1 MCSII
6 KKITFIVVL
15 VFVPYCI
22 IAQSKIDSFK
32 YQLKISTNVNNKID
46 ISYQIDSLYFD
57 ISTDS
62 AIKYANYGLS
72 LIDDDHELNKKND
85 FLYTLGIAYSIS
97 HKHKV
102 ALKYYQQAAEGYK
115 KNNNKQRLI
124 NTIVNIGTV
133 YGQTCNYD
141 KALYYFQQT
150 LSMSN
155 ELKDT
160 LRICNSLTNIGLVY
174 TALKEYKLALS
185 NFEKVLEIA
194 TKLKDTYYIASSL
207 NKISNLY
214 TSLQNYSL
222 SLKYNLRA
230 LEMLKKTKNTEFS
243 AYVTC
248 DIGETYKKLDNI
260 DMALKY
266 FGNAYLL
273 SKGFEDKFLESHIL
287 FNIGDI
293 YISKKNYPK
302 AKEYLD
308 NAEKLATLAENK
320 ETLKDIY
327 ESFSKYYAKT
337 NDFQKAL
344 DYFKQFKDI
353 TDSIYTKES
362 SDKIAELQVK
372 FDIQEKDN
380 ENEILRQKT
389 EIQQLAINK
398 QIYLRNTFIYISII
412 ITLLV
417 IFVFFRYWL
426 KQRANKILT
435 QKNEFIN
442 IQKNELQEA
451 YNTKDRLF
459 SIITHDLK
467 NPFGS
472 LVSLCGFLEENY
484 YTLNDDHKFSAVQ
497 SLKRSIINVNELL
510 INLTDWLNSKID
522 NLKLE
527 KTNFNLNVI
536 INSVLNIYKFQA
548 EQKSIDLQMHLES
561 NIIVFGDERIIKTV
575 LRNLIDNA
583 LKFTPVQGKIDI
595 NATEDNDKVIVAI
608 KDTGVGIDEVDKDK
622 LFNLGATF
630 TTEGTQYEKGGGL
643 GLILSKEFIEKNEG
657 KIWFES
663 EIGKGST
670 FYFTLIKG
678 GSYEKD

>member
-1 MCSII
+1 MCNFIKRISI
-6 KKITFIVVL
+6 IVVL
-15 VFVPYCI
+15 VFLSI
-22 IAQSKIDSFK
+22 NIMAQPKIESLK
-32 YQLKISTNVNNKID
+32 YQLKISTNINNKIE
-46 ISYQIDSLYFD
+46 ICYQIDSLYFD

-62 AIKYANYGLS
+62 SIKYANYGLS
-72 LIDDDHELNKKND
+72 LIDDNHSMNKKND
-85 FLYTLGIAYSIS
+85 FLYTLGIAFSIA
-97 HKHKV
+97 HKHKA
-102 ALKYYQQAAEGYK
+102 ALKYYQLAADGYK
-115 KNNNKQRLI
+115 KVNNRQRLI

-141 KALYYFQQT
+141 KALSNFQQS
-150 LSMSN
+150 LLMSN

-174 TALKEYKLALS
+174 TALKEYKSALS
-185 NFEKVLEIA
+185 NFEKVLDIA

-214 TSLQNYSL
+214 TILQKYKL

-230 LEMLKKTKNTEFS
+230 LELLNKKKNKEFS
-243 AYVTC
+243 AYVTT
-248 DIGETYKKLDNI
+248 DIGETYKKLDNMN
-260 DMALKY
+260 MALKY
-266 FGNAYLL
+266 FGDAYLL

-293 YISKKNYPK
+293 YINKKNFDK

-308 NAEKLATLAENK
+308 NAEKIATVVENK

-327 ESFSKYYAKT
+327 ESFSKYYSETKDYQ
-337 NDFQKAL
+337 NAL
-344 DYFKQFKDI
+344 VYYKQFKEI

-389 EIQQLAINK
+389 EIQQLAIHK

-417 IFVFFRYWL
+417 IFIFYRYWL
-426 KQRANKILT
+426 KHRANRTLT

-527 KTNFNLNVI
+527 KTDFNLNVI
-536 INSVLNIYKFQA
+536 IESVLNIYSSQA
-548 EQKSIDLQMHLES
+548 EQKSIDLQMHLHKKFY
-561 NIIVFGDERIIKTV
+561 VFGDERIIKTV

-595 NATEDNDKVIVAI
+595 NAIEDKDKIIVAV
-608 KDTGVGIDEVDKDK
+608 KDTGVGIDEADKDK

-630 TTEGTQYEKGGGL
+630 TTEGTHYEKGGGL

-678 GSYEKD
+678 GFYEKD